1 MGRLSSLPSALV
13 TDDSALGGLVVERGL
28 RFDKSSGNEYI
39 SRTPSSA
46 SNQKTY
52 TFSCWYKRCNL
63 TYSLAN
69 VFEAKNN
76 NQNYTV
82 LYFQEDDKLNFHGY
96 TSTGGNQ
103 YTHRHITTQR
113 FRDTNAWF
121 HILVA
126 VDTTQSTASDRVKI
140 YVNGTEVDGYDTSS
154 APAQNLDTFV
164 NSTHLH
170 TMGRGQAGS
179 SQCYDGYM
187 AESNL
192 VDGFQHTP
200 SSLSLIHI

>member
-1 MGRLSSLPSALV
+1 MGRLSSLPSAIV

-28 RFDKSSGNEYI
+28 RFDKAAGNEYI

-82 LYFQEDDKLNFHGY
+82 MFFRDDDKLEFHGY
-96 TSTGGNQ
+96 TSIGGNQ
-103 YTHRHITTQR
+103 YTHRHVTTQK
-113 FRDTNAWF
+113 FRDTTAWF

-126 VDTTQSTASDRVKI
+126 VDTLNQQQVI
-140 YVNGTEVDGYDTSS
+140 E
-154 APAQNLDTFV
+154 
-164 NSTHLH
+164 
-170 TMGRGQAGS
+170 
-179 SQCYDGYM
+179 
-187 AESNL
+187 
-192 VDGFQHTP
+192 
-200 SSLSLIHI
+200 

>member
-1 MGRLSSLPSALV
+1 MGRLSSLPSAIV

-28 RFDKSSGNEYI
+28 RFDDGDSAYL

-82 LYFQEDDKLNFHGY
+82 MFFRDDDKLEFHGY
-96 TSTGGNQ
+96 T
-103 YTHRHITTQR
+103 
-113 FRDTNAWF
+113 
-121 HILVA
+121 
-126 VDTTQSTASDRVKI
+126 
-140 YVNGTEVDGYDTSS
+140 
-154 APAQNLDTFV
+154 
-164 NSTHLH
+164 
-170 TMGRGQAGS
+170 
-179 SQCYDGYM
+179 
-187 AESNL
+187 
-192 VDGFQHTP
+192 
-200 SSLSLIHI
+200 